1 MRRALRYSVA
11 TALAVCLGALAAA
24 SPSMPALTVGPSG
37 HKALLA
43 RSARTLRTLVDRD
56 IQDAT
61 QPPSPGSSLAIPE
74 LHAESR
80 LTCAHA

>member
-1 MRRALRYSVA
+1 
-11 TALAVCLGALAAA
+11 
-24 SPSMPALTVGPSG
+24 MPALTVGPSG

-80 LTCAHA
+80 LTCAHAQLPLTGASAPQSGRAPPSLSRTNI